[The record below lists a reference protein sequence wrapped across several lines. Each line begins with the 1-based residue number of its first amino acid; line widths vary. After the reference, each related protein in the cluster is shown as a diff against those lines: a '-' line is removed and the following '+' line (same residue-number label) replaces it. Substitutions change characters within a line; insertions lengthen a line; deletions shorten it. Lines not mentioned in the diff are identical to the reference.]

1 MPAGGSR
8 KGAVDAAPPEPSL
21 PKNYTELRAIL
32 EGSVTQGQF
41 INVIGVVKDCR
52 LPIPTHGSD
61 YKCTLTLYDLSIE
74 DENHGIRF
82 VIFRPE
88 ADMPQVTLGDVVVL
102 TTVRVHKYLADP
114 LSLITNRNTSIR
126 VYTASKIPQP
136 PQSAQVAL
144 SLNVKQKF
152 SLLKDIQDGKFYD
165 LIVQV
170 AREPYSNFGM
180 STLYVSDYTANPKFH
195 LQRWEGLSESTS
207 GDGDPYGY
215 TSGSA
220 AVPKTDW
227 VGPYGKMSLQVTCFG
242 EHSRYVCDEVTA
254 GRWVALRNVQIK
266 YGRDGSFLE
275 GFIREERNVTN
286 ARINVTVLDTGDR
299 ETIDPKLK
307 EAIRRC
313 RDYDKK
319 KKQQMKEVKAAQT
332 AGAKRKASAPS
343 EQEERRLNSK
353 GRRKAKRADKQ
364 QKPREESSNGQL
376 RLELNGQ
383 VTCEAH
389 DAPYSTIE
397 SILEPP
403 LHETTTRPRLAMPTL
418 HTKPKPGSS
427 ISSRPLSPFPE
438 TDRLRRTLRNE
449 DETMSSSDDRN
460 GRARLQLEDLPP
472 ATQTPPHTVRRS
484 LATSSAASGLDA
496 ADLRRDPATLA
507 QLRERMFTLWG
518 DLEEHK
524 ARAAGR
530 ERRGDQA
537 AVNGDRRDPRRE
549 KPPMESDAEDDGEEP
564 EQAVSNKP
572 FACCI
577 KQYGVYEKGGEE
589 EGGRWV
595 RCFGL
600 FGTKI
605 CS

>member
-1 MPAGGSR
+1 
-8 KGAVDAAPPEPSL
+8 
-21 PKNYTELRAIL
+21 
-32 EGSVTQGQF
+32 
-41 INVIGVVKDCR
+41 
-52 LPIPTHGSD
+52 
-61 YKCTLTLYDLSIE
+61 
-74 DENHGIRF
+74 
-82 VIFRPE
+82 
-88 ADMPQVTLGDVVVL
+88 MPQVTLGDVVVL

-144 SLNVKQKF
+144 VPSLKRDSHRPSAQENAYVSHIYHKIDKYSFPDEHEFQQRATQSLNVTQKF

-180 STLYVSDYTANPKFH
+180 STLYVSDYTVNPKFH

-242 EHSRYVCDEVTA
+242 DHSKYVCEEVTA
-254 GRWVALRNVQIK
+254 GQWVALRNVQIK

-286 ARINVTVLDTGDR
+286 ARVNVTVLDTGDR

-319 KKQQMKEVKAAQT
+319 KKQQMKEVKAART

-343 EQEERRLNSK
+343 EQEERPLNSR

-364 QKPREESSNGQL
+364 QKPREGSSNGQL

-403 LHETTTRPRLAMPTL
+403 LHETTIDNQTAALAMPFTCAKHKAQARVVDFFPPSL
-418 HTKPKPGSS
+418 EDFAC
-427 ISSRPLSPFPE
+427 SRKQTDFDVLS
-438 TDRLRRTLRNE
+438 DNE
-449 DETMSSSDDRN
+449 DEDDDASSSSDDETGPNASHIWEWRF
-460 GRARLQLEDLPP
+460 ALQLEDP
-472 ATQTPPHTVRRS
+472 TPPPTTTNTQKAGKRS
-484 LATSSAASGLDA
+484 RLWVFVDNFEAQCLTGLDA
-496 ADLRRDPATLA
+496 TDLRRDSATLA

-524 ARAAGR
+524 TRAAER
-530 ERRGDQA
+530 ERHGDQA

-549 KPPMESDAEDDGEEP
+549 KPPMESDAEDEDKEP

-577 KQYGVYEKGGEE
+577 KQYGVYEKGAEE